1 VEIMENKNKDNLKNR
16 FCVRKWRDGSK
27 FIGLL
32 EQNKVNGW
40 SKLKNLVFEIRGEFS
55 DNNLNGYGEVLNKE
69 ENRIF
74 KGFWIN
80 GVLGGVGFEIDSNY
94 SYKGFFMNS
103 QKYGYGIQ
111 IWKDGSIYKGEWAK
125 DEYDGFGIYY
135 FPNKQIY
142 HGHWKNNKKC
152 GFGEFSW
159 PNGKKYVGFYKDD
172 KKDGFGFYYLKKG
185 CYSINFWKNGKK
197 HGLGRLINENNV
209 SYVQFEDNEII
220 HEYNNELEFIDNCEK
235 ENLIYIDKLCWSV
248 EKIRNFMDIKE

>member
-1 VEIMENKNKDNLKNR
+1 MENKNKDNLKNR

-80 GVLGGVGFEIDSNY
+80 GVLGGTGFEIDSNY

-185 CYSINFWKNGKK
+185 CYSINFWKKGKK

>member
-1 VEIMENKNKDNLKNR
+1 MEIMENKNKDNLKNR
-16 FCVRKWRDGSK
+16 FCVRKWKDGSK

-80 GVLGGVGFEIDSNY
+80 GVLGGAGFEIDSNY

-185 CYSINFWKNGKK
+185 CYSINFWKKGKK

>member
-1 VEIMENKNKDNLKNR
+1 MENKNKDNLKDR

-80 GVLGGVGFEIDSNY
+80 GVLGGTGFEIDSNY

-185 CYSINFWKNGKK
+185 CYSINFWKKGKK